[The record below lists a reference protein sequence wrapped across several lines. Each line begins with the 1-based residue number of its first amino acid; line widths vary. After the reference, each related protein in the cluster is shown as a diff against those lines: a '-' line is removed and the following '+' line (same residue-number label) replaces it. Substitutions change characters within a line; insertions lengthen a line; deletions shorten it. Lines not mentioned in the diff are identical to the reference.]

1 MSILKLGIW
10 FRWSVTAALIVAYLA
25 APSVTVGAEQAAAL
39 VEAVRLGRIKEV
51 QRLLNKGADVNGV
64 SSGRTPLLEAAWR
77 GNGEIA
83 QLLLRR
89 GANIHAKDN
98 SGQTVM
104 DTAVV
109 AGSEKMIRLLLNHG
123 AELTFEG
130 AVIIGDV
137 ETVRR
142 SVTGITGG
150 LVNRLRSMASSKHR
164 VGVNAFGIGGCPIL
178 LRAAGRGHTE
188 VVKVLLDN
196 GADPNLRSNWT
207 GCGTALSAA
216 ARNGHTRIVKMLL
229 NKGADVNYAEPF
241 AREPLYAAVYS
252 NNVETVKIL
261 LERGAQVKAG
271 FRTTPE
277 QRAADVMPVQNPP
290 ARSRRGPSAET
301 LLQIAGWRG
310 NPEMIKL
317 LKDHGAEVTSL
328 TVAAILGERLEVERF
343 VTQGADVNKTGEGND
358 TPLTGA
364 ARKGHTEV
372 VRLLLD
378 KGAEVNKG
386 RDHDGWTAL
395 RGAAQRGHK
404 DIVELLLDNG
414 ANVDERD
421 ETLWTALMGAAWE
434 GRLEIAK
441 LLLDRGAGVNA
452 RNKGDGSPLMM
463 AVTKGHTHVVQ
474 LLLEKGADPNARI
487 KEGLTVLGLAEDTSG
502 DKTNTEV
509 IALLKAYGAKD

>member
-10 FRWSVTAALIVAYLA
+10 FRWSVTAALIIASLA
-25 APSVTVGAEQAAAL
+25 MPSVSATAEKGAAL

-51 QRLLNKGADVNGV
+51 QRLLDKGADVNGV

-77 GNGEIA
+77 GNVEIA

-109 AGSEKMIRLLLNHG
+109 AGSEKMIQLLLNHG

-142 SVTGITGG
+142 SVTGVAGP
-150 LVNRLRSMASSKHR
+150 VNRLRSMVSSKHR

-216 ARNGHTRIVKMLL
+216 ARNGHTTIVKMLL
-229 NKGADVNYAEPF
+229 DKGADVNYAEPF
-241 AREPLYAAVYS
+241 DHKPLYAAVYS
-252 NNVETVKIL
+252 NSVETVKIL
-261 LERGAQVKAG
+261 LERNAQVKAG
-271 FRTTPE
+271 SRTTPE
-277 QRAADVMPVQNPP
+277 QRAANVMPFQNPP
-290 ARSRRGPSAET
+290 APSRRGPSAAT

-317 LKDHGAEVTSL
+317 LKDHGAEITSL
-328 TVAAILGERLEVERF
+328 TIAAILGDMVEVKRF
-343 VTQGADVNKTGEGND
+343 VNQGADVNETGEGSD

-364 ARKGHTEV
+364 ARRGHTEV
-372 VRLLLD
+372 ARFLLE
-378 KGAEVNKG
+378 KGADVNKG

-404 DIVELLLDNG
+404 DTVQLLLDNG

-421 ETLWTALMGAAWE
+421 EKLWTALMGAAWE
-434 GRLEIAK
+434 GRLEIVK
-441 LLLDRGAGVNA
+441 LLLDRGADVNA
-452 RNKGDGSPLMM
+452 RNKGDGSPLIM
-463 AVTKGHTHVVQ
+463 AVTNDRTDVVE
-474 LLLEKGADPNARI
+474 LLLGKGADPNARI
-487 KEGLTVLGLAEDTSG
+487 KEGLTVLELAEDVSG

-509 IALLKAYGAKD
+509 IALLKARGAKD

>member
-1 MSILKLGIW
+1 VSILELGIW
-10 FRWSVTAALIVAYLA
+10 FRWSVTTALIIASLAMPCVAA
-25 APSVTVGAEQAAAL
+25 GAEKGAAL
-39 VEAVRLGRIKEV
+39 VDAVRLGRMKEV
-51 QRLLNKGADVNGV
+51 QRLLDNGADVNGV
-64 SSGRTPLLEAAWR
+64 SSGRTPLIEAAWR

-104 DTAVV
+104 DNAVV
-109 AGSEKMIRLLLNHG
+109 AGSEKMIRLLMNHG

-130 AVIIGDV
+130 AAIIGDV
-137 ETVRR
+137 DTVRR
-142 SVTGITGG
+142 SVTGVAG
-150 LVNRLRSMASSKHR
+150 LENRLRSMVSSKHR

-188 VVKVLLDN
+188 VVKALLDN
-196 GADPNLRSNWT
+196 GADPNLRSYWT

-216 ARNGHTRIVKMLL
+216 AGNGHAKIVEMLL
-229 NKGADVNYAEPF
+229 DKRADVNYAEPF
-241 AREPLYAAVYS
+241 SRGPLYAAVYS
-252 NNVETVKIL
+252 NSVETVKIL

-271 FRTTPE
+271 SRTAPK
-277 QRAADVMPVQNPP
+277 QGAADVMPGQNPP
-290 ARSRRGPSAET
+290 ARSRRGPSSET
-301 LLQIAGWRG
+301 VLQIAGWRG
-310 NPEMIKL
+310 NPEMIIL
-317 LKDHGAEVTSL
+317 LKDHGAEITSL
-328 TVAAILGERLEVERF
+328 TIAAILGDMVEVERL
-343 VTQGADVNKTGEGND
+343 VTQGADVNETGEGND

-364 ARKGHTEV
+364 ARRGHTEV
-372 VRLLLD
+372 ARFLLE
-378 KGAEVNKG
+378 KGAGVNKG
-386 RDHDGWTAL
+386 RGHDGWTAL

-404 DIVELLLDNG
+404 DIVQLLVDSG

-421 ETLWTALMGAAWE
+421 EKLWTALMGASWD
-434 GRLEIAK
+434 GRLEIAE
-441 LLLDRGAGVNA
+441 LLLDRGADVNA

-463 AVTKGHTHVVQ
+463 AVTNGHTDVVQ

-487 KEGLTVLGLAEDTSG
+487 KEGLTVLELAEDTSG